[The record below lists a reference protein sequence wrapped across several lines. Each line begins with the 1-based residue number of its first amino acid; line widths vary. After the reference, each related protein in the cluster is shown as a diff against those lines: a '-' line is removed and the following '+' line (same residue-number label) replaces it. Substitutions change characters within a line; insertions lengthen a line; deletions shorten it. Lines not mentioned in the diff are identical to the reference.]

1 MSKTEKRLQD
11 EALVVL
17 AQKGDKQAMESV
29 LTRYSGLV
37 KGCARRFFLMGGE
50 TEDLIQEGMVGL
62 YAAITD
68 YKADEYQNT
77 FKSFALT
84 CVKRRIIDAVKRAA
98 SKKNSP
104 LNDGISVTAVDGWL
118 IYSKFDPEAA
128 VISDDESKEL
138 KQQMLKTLSDF
149 EYKVLSL
156 YMEGMSTSEICDATG
171 KKEKSVSNAIQR
183 SKTKLQEAL
192 KNK

>member
-68 YKADEYQNT
+68 YN
-77 FKSFALT
+77 
-84 CVKRRIIDAVKRAA
+84 AVKRAA

-138 KQQMLKTLSDF
+138 KKQMLKTLSDF

>member
-1 MSKTEKRLQD
+1 MEKEERKLKD
-11 EALVVL
+11 EELIAM
-17 AQKGDKQAMESV
+17 AQAGDKQATEA
-29 LTRYSGLV
+29 LLLRYSDLV

-68 YKADEYQNT
+68 FKADEFENT

-104 LNDGISVTAVDGWL
+104 LNNGISVTAVDGWL
-118 IYSKFDPEAA
+118 IYSKFDPEASL
-128 VISDDESKEL
+128 ISDDESKEL
-138 KQQMLKTLSDF
+138 KQQMVKTLSDF
-149 EYKVLSL
+149 EYRVLSL
-156 YMEGMSTSEICDATG
+156 YMEGMSTTEICDSTG
-171 KKEKSVSNAIQR
+171 RTEKSVSNAIQR
-183 SKTKLQEAL
+183 SKVKLQEVL
-192 KNK
+192 KK